1 MVDLAIH
8 IANIRPS
15 LKDYWEATLNSLT
28 LLEESIGKLAQFA
41 VCNPRLKHIYTRSIE
56 AGFGAAHPKAGL
68 YHYLKNGGV
77 FKKDVIFSRHV
88 QNRDRLCFHN

>member
-1 MVDLAIH
+1 MEWGA
-8 IANIRPS
+8 
-15 LKDYWEATLNSLT
+15 
-28 LLEESIGKLAQFA
+28 
-41 VCNPRLKHIYTRSIE
+41 RSIE

-88 QNRDRLCFHN
+88 QNRDRVCFHS